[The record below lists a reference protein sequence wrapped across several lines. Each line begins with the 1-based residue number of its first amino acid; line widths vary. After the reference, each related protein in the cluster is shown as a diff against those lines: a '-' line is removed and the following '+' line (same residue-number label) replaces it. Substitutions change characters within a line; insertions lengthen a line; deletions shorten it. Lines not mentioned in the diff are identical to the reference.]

1 MMDKLQM
8 VKAMLTGIFNKNYDI
23 EFEGVDDSDF
33 LQIIKAGIEK
43 AEEADPGVFNEL
55 LEHAI
60 EEYTGVWL
68 GLAEGDKVD
77 FDGQEEREEAR
88 KTFME
93 FFNGDES

>member
-1 MMDKLQM
+1 MMDKLEM

-23 EFEGVDDSDF
+23 EFEAVDDSYF

-43 AEEADPGVFNEL
+43 AEETDPGVFDEL

-68 GLAEGDKVD
+68 RLAEEDKVD
-77 FDGQEEREEAR
+77 FDGQEERKEAR
-88 KTFME
+88 KTFLE
-93 FFNGDES
+93 FFHGDES